1 MRLRTVHIIA
11 VVAKT
16 LPRNADVADQ
26 FELLADFLEL
36 EGSDQFRPLAYRR
49 AAQRMRETGGSIA
62 QLALD
67 GRAKD
72 LSGIGKTIEEKI
84 VQIVEQGRIEA
95 LAKREARVPADVVE
109 FMHLPGLGPKTARR
123 IWQELGVS
131 TLDELKQAAESE
143 RLRTLTGLGP
153 KTEEKVLKALAT
165 PRKKIE
171 RKPLLGRALPAVRA
185 IVSVLREH
193 PAADQVSEAG
203 SVRRLKE
210 QVRDLDIIATAS
222 DPSALT
228 EYFTQLPWV
237 EEVVAKGKTKATV
250 VANDGLRFDLRVVP
264 PEAYGNLLQH
274 FTGSKQ
280 HNVALREEAVRR
292 KLSISEYGIQDTET
306 GEVFTDKTEEAM
318 YKRLGYP
325 WIPPELRENMGELEA
340 AREGRLPQL
349 VELGDIRGDL
359 HSHSTWSSDGKNTI
373 VEMAREAKRLGRSYI
388 AVTDHS
394 HYLREGRLDAQ
405 SREIDKIQEE
415 LGRLKLLKGV
425 EANIKADGSVDVDD
439 DVLAQRDWVM
449 ASIHS
454 GFDKDLTERV
464 LAAMENP
471 HVDCIGHLTGRKLN
485 RRGPADVDLERVI
498 EKALETGTFLEINAQ
513 PDRLD
518 LRDAHARMAG
528 EAGVK
533 IVISSDS
540 HEIPALSNL
549 EFGVAQARRA
559 WLGPDQILNTRP
571 WGEVKKLLKKA

>member
-1 MRLRTVHIIA
+1 M
-11 VVAKT
+11 AKT

-26 FELLADFLEL
+26 FDLLADFLEL

-62 QLALD
+62 QLALE

-84 VQIVEQGRIEA
+84 VQIIEQGRIEA
-95 LAKREARVPADVVE
+95 LAQREARVPADVVQ

-123 IWQELGVS
+123 IWKELGVE
-131 TLDELKQAAESE
+131 TVDDLRKAAESE
-143 RLRTLTGLGP
+143 RLRTLAGLGP
-153 KTEEKVLKALAT
+153 KTEENVLKALAT
-165 PRKKIE
+165 PKKKIE
-171 RKPLLGRALPAVRA
+171 RRPLLGRALPAVRA
-185 IVSVLREH
+185 VVSVLREH

-222 DPSALT
+222 DPAALT

-237 EEVVAKGKTKATV
+237 EEIVAKGNTKATV

-264 PEAYGNLLQH
+264 PESYGNLLQH

-280 HNVALREEAVRR
+280 HNMALREDAVRR
-292 KLSISEYGIQDTET
+292 KLSVSEYGIQDTET

-318 YKRLGYP
+318 YKRLGYA
-325 WIPPELRENMGELEA
+325 WIPPELRENMGELAA

-349 VELGDIRGDL
+349 VELGDIRGDM

-373 VEMAREAKRLGRSYI
+373 EEMAREAKRLGRMYL

-394 HYLREGRLDAQ
+394 HYLRDGRLEAQ
-405 SREIDKIQEE
+405 SREIDKVQAM
-415 LGRLKLLKGV
+415 LGRFKLLKGV
-425 EANIKADGSVDVDD
+425 EANIRADGTVDVDD

-485 RRGPADVDLERVI
+485 RREPADIDLERVV
-498 EKALETGTFLEINAQ
+498 EKALDTATFLEINAQ

-518 LRDAHARMAG
+518 LRDAHARLAG

-533 IVISSDS
+533 IVISSDA
-540 HEIPALSNL
+540 HELPALANL

-571 WGEVKKLLKKA
+571 WGEVKKLLKK

>member
-1 MRLRTVHIIA
+1 MTLRTVHIIA
-11 VVAKT
+11 LVAKT

-26 FELLADFLEL
+26 FDLLADFLEL

-67 GRAKD
+67 GKAKD
-72 LSGIGKTIEEKI
+72 LSGIGKTIEEKV
-84 VQIVEQGRIEA
+84 VQIVEDGRIEA
-95 LAKREARVPADVVE
+95 LAKREAKTPPDVVE
-109 FMHLPGLGPKTARR
+109 FMRLPGLGPKTARR
-123 IWQELGVS
+123 IWQELGVE
-131 TLDELKQAAESE
+131 TLDDLKKAAETE
-143 RLRTLTGLGP
+143 QLRTLTGLGA
-153 KTEEKVLKALAT
+153 KTEENVLKALAT
-165 PRKKIE
+165 PKKKIE
-171 RKPLLGRALPAVRA
+171 QKPLLGRALPAVRA
-185 IVSVLREH
+185 VVADLREH

-222 DPSALT
+222 DPVALIDH
-228 EYFTQLPWV
+228 FTQLPWV
-237 EEVVAKGKTKATV
+237 DEIVAKGRTKATV
-250 VANDGLRFDLRVVP
+250 VASDGLRFDLRVVP
-264 PEAYGNLLQH
+264 PESYGNLLHH

-292 KLSISEYGIQDTET
+292 KLSISEYGIQNTET

-340 AREGRLPQL
+340 AREGRLPRL

-373 VEMAREAKRLGRSYI
+373 EEMAREAKRLGRSYI

-394 HYLREGRLDAQ
+394 HYLRDGRLEAQ
-405 SREIDKIQEE
+405 RVEIDKVQKE
-415 LGRLKLLKGV
+415 LGRFKLLKGV
-425 EANIKADGSVDVDD
+425 EANIRADGSVDVDD
-439 DVLAQRDWVM
+439 EVLADRDWVM

-454 GFDKDLTERV
+454 GLDKDLTERV
-464 LAAMENP
+464 LSAMDNP
-471 HVDCIGHLTGRKLN
+471 NVDCIGHLTGRKLN
-485 RRGPADVDLERVI
+485 RREPADVDLERVV
-498 EKALETGTFLEINAQ
+498 ERALETGTFLEINAQ

-518 LRDAHARMAG
+518 LRDAHARLAG

-559 WLGPDQILNTRP
+559 WLGLDQILNTRP
-571 WGEVKKLLKKA
+571 WGEVKKLLKK

>member
-1 MRLRTVHIIA
+1 MTLRTAHIIA
-11 VVAKT
+11 LVAKT

-26 FELLADFLEL
+26 FDLLADFLEL

-67 GRAKD
+67 GKAKD

-84 VQIVEQGRIEA
+84 VQIVEDGRIEA
-95 LAKREARVPADVVE
+95 LAKREQRVPPDVVE

-123 IWQELGVS
+123 IWQELGVE
-131 TLDELKQAAESE
+131 TLDDLKKAAETE
-143 RLRTLTGLGP
+143 QLRTLTGLGA
-153 KTEEKVLKALAT
+153 KTEENVLKALAT
-165 PRKKIE
+165 PKKKIE
-171 RKPLLGRALPAVRA
+171 QKPLLGRALPAVRA
-185 IVSVLREH
+185 VVADLREH

-222 DPSALT
+222 DPVALIDH
-228 EYFTQLPWV
+228 FTQLPWV
-237 EEVVAKGKTKATV
+237 DEIVAKGRTKATV
-250 VANDGLRFDLRVVP
+250 VASDGLRFDLRVVP
-264 PEAYGNLLQH
+264 PESYGNLLHH

-340 AREGRLPQL
+340 AREGRLPRL

-373 VEMAREAKRLGRSYI
+373 EEMAREAKRLGRSYI

-394 HYLREGRLDAQ
+394 HYLRDGRLEAQ
-405 SREIDKIQEE
+405 RVEIDKVQKE
-415 LGRLKLLKGV
+415 LGRFKLLKGV
-425 EANIKADGSVDVDD
+425 EANIRADGSVDVDD
-439 DVLAQRDWVM
+439 EVLADRDWVM

-454 GFDKDLTERV
+454 GLDKDLTERV
-464 LAAMENP
+464 LSAMDNP
-471 HVDCIGHLTGRKLN
+471 NVDCIGHLTGRKLN
-485 RRGPADVDLERVI
+485 RREPADVDLERVV
-498 EKALETGTFLEINAQ
+498 ERALETGTFLEINAQ

-518 LRDAHARMAG
+518 LRDAHARLAG

-571 WGEVKKLLKKA
+571 WGEVKKLLKK

>member
-1 MRLRTVHIIA
+1 MRTAHIIA
-11 VVAKT
+11 RVAKT
-16 LPRNADVADQ
+16 LPRNAEIADQ
-26 FELLADFLEL
+26 FDLLADFLEL

-62 QLALD
+62 QLAIE

-84 VQIVEQGRIEA
+84 VQIVEHGEIDA
-95 LAKREARVPADVVE
+95 LAKRKERVPADVVE

-123 IWQELGVS
+123 IWRELDVS
-131 TLDELKQAAESE
+131 TIEGLKQAAESE
-143 RLRTLTGLGP
+143 QLRTLSGLGP
-153 KTEEKVLKALAT
+153 KTEENVLRALAT
-165 PRKKIE
+165 PRKEIE
-171 RKPLLGRALPAVRA
+171 KKPLLGRALPAVRA
-185 IVSVLREH
+185 VVSVLREH

-222 DPSALT
+222 DPAALT

-237 EEVVAKGKTKATV
+237 EEIVAKGNTKATV
-250 VANDGLRFDLRVVP
+250 VSNEGLRFDLRVVP
-264 PEAYGNLLQH
+264 PESYGNLLQH
-274 FTGSKQ
+274 FTGSKA
-280 HNVALREEAVRR
+280 HNVALREEAVRK

-306 GEVFTDKTEEAM
+306 GEVFTDKSEEAM
-318 YKRLGYP
+318 YERLGYP

-340 AREGRLPQL
+340 AREGPLPEL
-349 VELGDIRGDL
+349 VELSDIRGDM
-359 HSHSTWSSDGKNTI
+359 HTHSTWSSDGKNTI
-373 VEMAREAKRLGRSYI
+373 EEMAQEAKRLGRAYLV
-388 AVTDHS
+388 VTDHS
-394 HYLREGRLDAQ
+394 HYLREGRLEAQ
-405 SREIDKIQEE
+405 SREIDKIQAK
-415 LGRLKLLKGV
+415 LGRFKLLKGI
-425 EANIKADGSVDVDD
+425 EANIRANGEVDVAD
-439 DVLAQRDWVM
+439 DVLAERDWVM

-464 LAAMENP
+464 LSAMENP
-471 HVDCIGHLTGRKLN
+471 YVDCIGHLTGRKLN
-485 RRGPADVDLERVI
+485 RRGPADVDLERVV

-518 LRDAHARMAG
+518 LRDAHARLAG

-533 IVISSDS
+533 IVISSDA

-571 WGEVKKLLKKA
+571 WGSVKKLLKK

>member
-1 MRLRTVHIIA
+1 MTLRTAHIIA
-11 VVAKT
+11 GMPKT

-26 FELLADFLEL
+26 FDLLADFLEL

-49 AAQRMRETGGSIA
+49 AAQRMRETGGLIA
-62 QLALD
+62 QLAMD
-67 GRAKD
+67 GKAKE

-84 VQIVEQGRIEA
+84 VQIVETGKIEA
-95 LAKREARVPADVVE
+95 LAKREAQTPPDVVQ

-123 IWQELGVS
+123 IWKELGVE
-131 TLDELKQAAESE
+131 TLDDLKKAAETE
-143 RLRTLTGLGP
+143 QLRTLTGLGP
-153 KTEEKVLKALAT
+153 KTEENVLKALAT

-171 RKPLLGRALPAVRA
+171 QKPLLGQALPAVRA
-185 IVSVLREH
+185 VVEVLREH

-203 SVRRLKE
+203 SARRLKE
-210 QVRDLDIIATAS
+210 RVRDLDIIATAT
-222 DPSALT
+222 DPKALI
-228 EYFTQLPWV
+228 EYFTQLAWV
-237 EEVVAKGKTKATV
+237 EEIVAKGNTKATV

-264 PEAYGNLLQH
+264 PESYGNLLHH

-349 VELGDIRGDL
+349 VELAEIRGDL

-373 VEMAREAKRLGRSYI
+373 EEMAREAKRLGRSYI

-394 HYLREGRLDAQ
+394 HYLRDGRLEAQ
-405 SREIDKIQEE
+405 SKEIDKVQAK
-415 LGRLKLLKGV
+415 LGRFKLLKGV
-425 EANIKADGSVDVDD
+425 EANIRADGSVDVDD
-439 DVLAQRDWVM
+439 DVLADRDWVM
-449 ASIHS
+449 ASVHS

-464 LAAMENP
+464 LSAMDNP
-471 HVDCIGHLTGRKLN
+471 NVDCIGHLTGRKLN
-485 RRGPADVDLERVI
+485 RREPADVDLERVV

-518 LRDAHARMAG
+518 LRDAHARLAG

-571 WGEVKKLLKKA
+571 WGEVKKLIKK

>member
-1 MRLRTVHIIA
+1 MPKA
-11 VVAKT
+11 

-67 GRAKD
+67 GKAKD

-84 VQIVEQGRIEA
+84 VQIVETGKIEA
-95 LAKREARVPADVVE
+95 LAKREERVPPDVVQ

-123 IWQELGVS
+123 IWQELGVE
-131 TLDELKQAAESE
+131 TLDDLKKAAETE
-143 RLRTLTGLGP
+143 QLRTLAGLGP
-153 KTEEKVLKALAT
+153 KTEENVLKALAA

-171 RKPLLGRALPAVRA
+171 KKPLLGQALPAVRA
-185 IVSVLREH
+185 VVEVLREH
-193 PAADQVSEAG
+193 PAAHEVSEAG
-203 SVRRLKE
+203 SARRRKE

-222 DPSALT
+222 DPKELID
-228 EYFTQLPWV
+228 YFTKLAWV
-237 EEVVAKGKTKATV
+237 EEIVAKGNTTATV

-264 PEAYGNLLQH
+264 PESYGNLLHH

-306 GEVFTDKTEEAM
+306 GEVFTDTTEEGM

-340 AREGRLPQL
+340 AREGRLPTL
-349 VELGDIRGDL
+349 VELADIRGDL

-373 VEMAREAKRLGRSYI
+373 EEMALEAKRLGRSYI

-394 HYLREGRLDAQ
+394 HYLRDGRLEAQ
-405 SREIDKIQEE
+405 SREIDEVQAG
-415 LGRLKLLKGV
+415 LGRFKLLKGV
-425 EANIKADGSVDVDD
+425 EANIRANGEVDVADE
-439 DVLAQRDWVM
+439 VLAERDWVM
-449 ASIHS
+449 ASVHS
-454 GFDKDLTERV
+454 GFDNDITGRV
-464 LAAMENP
+464 LSAMENP

-485 RRGPADVDLERVI
+485 RRGPADVDFERVVQ
-498 EKALETGTFLEINAQ
+498 KALETGTFLEINAQ

-518 LRDAHARMAG
+518 LRDAHARLAG

-559 WLGPDQILNTRP
+559 WLGRDQILNTRP
-571 WGEVKKLLKKA
+571 WGEVKKLLKK

>member
-1 MRLRTVHIIA
+1 M
-11 VVAKT
+11 VAKT

-26 FELLADFLEL
+26 FDLLADFLEL

-62 QLALD
+62 QLAID
-67 GRAKD
+67 GKAKD

-84 VQIVEQGRIEA
+84 VQIVEDGRIEA
-95 LAKREARVPADVVE
+95 LAKREAKTPPDVVE

-123 IWQELGVS
+123 IWQELGVE
-131 TLDELKQAAESE
+131 TLADLKKAAETE
-143 RLRTLTGLGP
+143 QLRTLTGLGP
-153 KTEEKVLKALAT
+153 KTEENVLKALAT
-165 PRKKIE
+165 PKKKIE
-171 RKPLLGRALPAVRA
+171 QKPLLGRALPAVRA
-185 IVSVLREH
+185 VVADLREH

-222 DPSALT
+222 DPVALI
-228 EYFTQLPWV
+228 EHFTQLPWV
-237 EEVVAKGKTKATV
+237 DEVVAKGRTKATV
-250 VANDGLRFDLRVVP
+250 VASDGLRFDLRVVP
-264 PEAYGNLLQH
+264 PDSYGNLLHH

-292 KLSISEYGIQDTET
+292 HLSISEYGIQNTET
-306 GEVFTDKTEEAM
+306 GEVFTDKTEVAM
-318 YKRLGYP
+318 FKRVGYP

-340 AREGRLPQL
+340 AREGRLPEL
-349 VELGDIRGDL
+349 VELDDIRGDL
-359 HSHSTWSSDGKNTI
+359 HSHSTWSSEGKNTI
-373 VEMAREAKRLGRSYI
+373 EEMASEAKRLGRMYI

-394 HYLREGRLDAQ
+394 HYLRDGRLEAQ
-405 SREIDKIQEE
+405 SKEIDKVQKT
-415 LGRLKLLKGV
+415 LGRFKLLKGV
-425 EANIKADGSVDVDD
+425 EANIRADGSVDVDD
-439 DVLAQRDWVM
+439 EVLADRDWVM

-464 LAAMENP
+464 LSAMDNP
-471 HVDCIGHLTGRKLN
+471 NVDCIGHLTGRKLN
-485 RRGPADVDLERVI
+485 RREPADVDLERIV
-498 EKALETGTFLEINAQ
+498 ERALETGTFLEINAQ

-518 LRDAHARMAG
+518 LRDAHARLAG

-571 WGEVKKLLKKA
+571 WGEVKKLLKK

>member
-1 MRLRTVHIIA
+1 MTLRTAHIIA
-11 VVAKT
+11 LVAKT

-26 FELLADFLEL
+26 FDLLADFLEL

-67 GRAKD
+67 GKAKD

-84 VQIVEQGRIEA
+84 VQIVEDGRIEA
-95 LAKREARVPADVVE
+95 LAKREQRVPPDVVE

-123 IWQELGVS
+123 IWQELGVE
-131 TLDELKQAAESE
+131 TLDDLKKAAETE
-143 RLRTLTGLGP
+143 QLRTLTGLGA
-153 KTEEKVLKALAT
+153 KTEENVLKALAT
-165 PRKKIE
+165 PKKKIE
-171 RKPLLGRALPAVRA
+171 QKPLLGRALPAVRA
-185 IVSVLREH
+185 VVADLREH

-222 DPSALT
+222 DPVALIDH
-228 EYFTQLPWV
+228 FTQLPWV
-237 EEVVAKGKTKATV
+237 DEIVAKGRTKATV
-250 VANDGLRFDLRVVP
+250 VASDGLRFDLRVVP
-264 PEAYGNLLQH
+264 PESYGNLLHH

-292 KLSISEYGIQDTET
+292 KLSISEYGIQNTET
-306 GEVFTDKTEEAM
+306 GEVFMDKTEEAM

-340 AREGRLPQL
+340 AREGRLPRL

-373 VEMAREAKRLGRSYI
+373 EEMAREAKRLGRSYI

-394 HYLREGRLDAQ
+394 HYLRDGRLEAQ
-405 SREIDKIQEE
+405 RVEIDKVQKE
-415 LGRLKLLKGV
+415 LGRFKLLKGV
-425 EANIKADGSVDVDD
+425 EANIRADGSVDVDD
-439 DVLAQRDWVM
+439 EVLADRDWVM

-454 GFDKDLTERV
+454 GLDKDLTERV
-464 LAAMENP
+464 LSAMDNP
-471 HVDCIGHLTGRKLN
+471 NVDCIGHLTGRKLN
-485 RRGPADVDLERVI
+485 RREPADVDLERVV
-498 EKALETGTFLEINAQ
+498 ERALETGTFLEINAQ

-518 LRDAHARMAG
+518 LRDAHARLAG

-571 WGEVKKLLKKA
+571 WGEVKKLLKK